1 MSEMPKMQQM
11 REAQQQMRD
20 AQQKMREDQH
30 RMREEQQKMRD
41 MQRQMREEMP
51 SPLGLRERRAQR
63 QKLVADVI
71 AQNTIRSQS
80 ELQELLQERGV
91 LATQSSV
98 SRDLRDLG
106 VRRVK
111 GVYVIKPSR
120 GEGGW
125 SFDDVIELVELV
137 TRSGFNL
144 TVIQTVPNAARLVAH
159 TLQEAGWD
167 EVVGTVADD
176 DTIFVATRTEED
188 QDRLFQRFK
197 QYLNV

>member
-1 MSEMPKMQQM
+1 MPEMLKMQQM
-11 REAQQQMRD
+11 RETQQ
-20 AQQKMREDQH
+20 
-30 RMREEQQKMRD
+30 RMREMLN
-41 MQRQMREEMP
+41 
-51 SPLGLRERRAQR
+51 LGLRERRAQR

-71 AQNTIRSQS
+71 AQNTIRSQG

-137 TRSGFNL
+137 TRSGANL
-144 TVIQTVPNAARLVAH
+144 TVIQTVPNAARPVAH
-159 TLQEAGWD
+159 TLEEAGWD

-176 DTIFVATRTEED
+176 DTIFVATRTQED
-188 QDRLFQRFK
+188 QDHLFQRFK